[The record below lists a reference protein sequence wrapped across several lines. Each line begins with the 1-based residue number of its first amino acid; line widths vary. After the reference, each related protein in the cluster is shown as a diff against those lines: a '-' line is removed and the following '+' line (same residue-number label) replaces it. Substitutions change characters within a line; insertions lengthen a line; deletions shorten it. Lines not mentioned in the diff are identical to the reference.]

1 MKKKKENDILR
12 CVMNSLLR
20 LEFFKS
26 LGFPSKESGMLFIKE
41 NDKIKKEID
50 EKVSELED
58 AKDNIIEYIK
68 ECIFS
73 KYEDKK
79 DVFLIKIK
87 SERNEKLAEKKEAK
101 KRVLKEEM
109 REEILMELREEEKN
123 KKIEKLRK
131 KYVKGMPSISN
142 DIKDRVECLEELF
155 ISVLS
160 KVDSGD
166 IDKDEMKVIEKLK
179 DQVEKAVGVI
189 IKVSDTLEKY
199 KNE

>member
-1 MKKKKENDILR
+1 MIF
-12 CVMNSLLR
+12 CVVMNSLLR
-20 LEFFKS
+20 LDFFKS

-41 NDKIKKEID
+41 NNKIKKEID

-58 AKDNIIEYIK
+58 AKDSIIEYIK

-79 DVFLIKIK
+79 DVFLIRIK
-87 SERNEKLAEKKEAK
+87 SERNEKLAEKKELK

-131 KYVKGMPSISN
+131 KYVKGMPSINN
-142 DIKDRVECLEELF
+142 DIKDRMEGLEELF